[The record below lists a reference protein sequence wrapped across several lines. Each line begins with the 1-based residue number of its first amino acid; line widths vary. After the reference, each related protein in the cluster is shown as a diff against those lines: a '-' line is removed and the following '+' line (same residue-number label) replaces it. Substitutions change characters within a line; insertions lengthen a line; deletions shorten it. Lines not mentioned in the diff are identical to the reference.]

1 MAVVN
6 QLSSLNEG
14 RFSFAIEMVL
24 GIQVSF
30 ESARRFRG
38 HLLVETD

>member
-14 RFSFAIEMVL
+14 RFSFAIETVL

-30 ESARRFRG
+30 ESARRFRAQ
-38 HLLVETD
+38 LLVETD